1 MRAGGVRSGEDGGR
15 GSWETQLELGEVH
28 LWDEL
33 ETYCGGN
40 SQESM
45 TVTLANPPSS
55 EGYRA

>member
-1 MRAGGVRSGEDGGR
+1 MRVGGVRSGEDGGR

-40 SQESM
+40 SQESDRD
-45 TVTLANPPSS
+45 LSQSS
-55 EGYRA
+55 